1 MCVLCN
7 QFYKQRN
14 DYGIL
19 KNWESNGENVSP
31 IDMKSDISGRV
42 DKRWFFKIYV

>member
-19 KNWESNGENVSP
+19 KNYDVRA
-31 IDMKSDISGRV
+31 MVKMLV
-42 DKRWFFKIYV
+42 LLT